1 MNKIKLI
8 IKKWLKFLSK
18 IFSLLIL
25 SALLESFISQ
35 HSNNLNLNIDY
46 LNIQKTINC
55 TFQDKLNDKIKLGIL
70 SYTIKNGGRAKI
82 TALLIN
88 YFYKIR
94 IFDIYL
100 FTKTFKEEN
109 EYQIPKEIKRIT
121 IKNNFEYIIR
131 KYDLDILV
139 YEYDDVNEIRLLNNV
154 TKPKVIFYQHASTF
168 YWIYKNFSL
177 FKDLYSSYK
186 SSKYVI
192 SMIPFEAN
200 YLLKNWGIN
209 SIMMENFVSYQYNN
223 IIQSDLSKKIILM
236 LGRGNDKLKRFDLG
250 INAME
255 YISKDVCDS
264 YIYIITNMTYSS
276 KLKNLV
282 SNLNLV
288 NNIKFFD
295 FSTTP
300 EIYFKNISLNYFL
313 SITESFG
320 LVLCETKMYGIP
332 NILMGIDYTLISK
345 GGTYII
351 FDDKPETL
359 AKVSINILKNHSRL
373 KILSNNAR
381 RSLKRFNNHDLINK
395 WVKLILYILN
405 GIKLRKNISN
415 RIENYNDIINRQLIL
430 LGSRVSNLKI
440 KLEHFSNFTFL
451 QENTFKI

>member
-1 MNKIKLI
+1 
-8 IKKWLKFLSK
+8 
-18 IFSLLIL
+18 
-25 SALLESFISQ
+25 
-35 HSNNLNLNIDY
+35 
-46 LNIQKTINC
+46 
-55 TFQDKLNDKIKLGIL
+55 
-70 SYTIKNGGRAKI
+70 
-82 TALLIN
+82 
-88 YFYKIR
+88 
-94 IFDIYL
+94 
-100 FTKTFKEEN
+100 
-109 EYQIPKEIKRIT
+109 
-121 IKNNFEYIIR
+121 
-131 KYDLDILV
+131 
-139 YEYDDVNEIRLLNNV
+139 
-154 TKPKVIFYQHASTF
+154 
-168 YWIYKNFSL
+168 
-177 FKDLYSSYK
+177 
-186 SSKYVI
+186 
-192 SMIPFEAN
+192 
-200 YLLKNWGIN
+200 
-209 SIMMENFVSYQYNN
+209 MENFVSYQYNN

-236 LGRGNDKLKRFDLG
+236 LGRGNDKLKRFNLG

-381 RSLKRFNNHDLINK
+381 RSLKRFNNHDLI
-395 WVKLILYILN
+395 
-405 GIKLRKNISN
+405 
-415 RIENYNDIINRQLIL
+415 
-430 LGSRVSNLKI
+430 
-440 KLEHFSNFTFL
+440 T
-451 QENTFKI
+451 

>member
-8 IKKWLKFLSK
+8 IKKWSKFLVK
-18 IFSLLIL
+18 ILSFLIF
-25 SALLESFISQ
+25 SALLKSFISQ
-35 HSNNLNLNIDY
+35 HLNNLNLNIDY
-46 LNIQKTINC
+46 LNIQKDINC
-55 TFQDKLNDKIKLGIL
+55 TFQDKLNNKIKLGIL
-70 SYTIKNGGRAKI
+70 AYTIKNGGRAKI

-88 YFYKIR
+88 YFYKKR

-100 FTKTFKEEN
+100 FTKTFKTEN

-121 IKNNFEYIIR
+121 IKNKFDYII
-131 KYDLDILV
+131 KKHNLDILI
-139 YEYDDVNEIRLLNNV
+139 YEYDDPNEIMLLNNM
-154 TKPKVIFYQHASTF
+154 TKPQVIFYQHASTF

-177 FKDLYSSYK
+177 FKDLYSSYR

-200 YLLKNWGIN
+200 YLLKIWGIN
-209 SIMMENFVSYQYNN
+209 SIMMENFVSYKYEN
-223 IIQSDLSKKIILM
+223 IIKSDLSKKIILM
-236 LGRGNDKLKRFDLG
+236 FGRGNDKLKRFDLG

-255 YISKDVCDS
+255 YISKDICDS

-276 KLKNLV
+276 NLKNLV
-282 SNLNLV
+282 SNLNLE
-288 NNIKFFD
+288 NYIKFFD
-295 FSTTP
+295 FSTIP

-351 FDDKPETL
+351 FDEQPETL

-373 KILSNNAR
+373 KILSNTAR

-395 WVKLILYILN
+395 WVKVILYILN
-405 GIKLRKNISN
+405 GIELKTNLSISIKN
-415 RIENYNDIINRQLIL
+415 YKDIIYRQLIL
-430 LGSRVSNLKI
+430 LGSRVSKLKI
-440 KLEHFSNFTFL
+440 KLEHYSNFTYL
-451 QENTFKI
+451 LEKNV